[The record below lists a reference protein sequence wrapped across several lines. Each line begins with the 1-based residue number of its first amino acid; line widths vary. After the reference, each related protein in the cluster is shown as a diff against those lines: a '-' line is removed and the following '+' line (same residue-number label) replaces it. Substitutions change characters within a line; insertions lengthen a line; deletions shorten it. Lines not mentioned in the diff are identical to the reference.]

1 MIDFAADV
9 AAIFG
14 QEMAVD
20 AVYTPS
26 GGDAANIRVIP
37 QLDDAET
44 RFADVQLVSERGLF
58 LVQVADVAQPGAGD
72 TLVTGD
78 VTYTVQ
84 GAPVRDARRLWWTV
98 EAVPA

>member
-14 QEMAVD
+14 QEMAVYGVD
-20 AVYTPS
+20 TPS
-26 GGDAANIRVIP
+26 GVGPASIRVIP
-37 QLDDAET
+37 RLDDAEP
-44 RFADVQLVSERGLF
+44 RFGEMQLVSERAVF
-58 LVQVADVAQPGAGD
+58 LVQVADVAQPGVGD
-72 TLVTGD
+72 TIVTGGA
-78 VTYTVQ
+78 TYTVQ